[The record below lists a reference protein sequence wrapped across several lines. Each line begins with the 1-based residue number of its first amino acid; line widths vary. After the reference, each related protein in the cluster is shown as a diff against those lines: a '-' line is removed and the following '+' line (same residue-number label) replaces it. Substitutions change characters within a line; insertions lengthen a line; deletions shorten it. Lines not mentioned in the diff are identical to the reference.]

1 MVAPS
6 GTEWLGLGQGTQMA
20 GANMLIMYASGSN
33 NVTVSPRLGEG
44 QFEPQFNSDAQI
56 TVLEGSGIDSHGNLI
71 ANIRCDTCLS
81 WSGGSMDP
89 TDSSS
94 SWMWAIKSG
103 SPLDSTSTS
112 ATITQHDTESLF
124 GLNLQQGTGGSS
136 SNPFIQ
142 TSSSGT
148 SASASGTA
156 SSVATGTS
164 ASTPSPT
171 VVVTGPAATS
181 GSSSGSFSIPV
192 NSTRATHAAVMS
204 VVFILFFPLFALTLY
219 LPTAKRVRYVHAPLQ
234 VFSIILLLVGLGTGV
249 KLGKSI
255 EILDGYHQVIG
266 YIVVAVMI
274 GFQPALGIY
283 QHLYYHKTGGR
294 SALGVFHQWLG
305 RTVIV
310 VGIVNGGLGFMQSG
324 PVGSTYVPR
333 YAVVLY
339 SIVALAV
346 LFVYLAVVVIS
357 KRRAGND
364 LAAHEKISG
373 RTGYEMHPPSN
384 DEYVQFRQGNRGYQ
398 NSTDSRPNHGAR
410 PSYR

>member
-1 MVAPS
+1 
-6 GTEWLGLGQGTQMA
+6 MA
-20 GANMLIMYASGSN
+20 GANMLVMYASGSN
-33 NVTVSPRLGEG
+33 NVTVSPRLGQG
-44 QFEPQFNSDAQI
+44 HFEPQFNSAAQI
-56 TVLEGSGIDSHGNLI
+56 TVLEGSGIDQNGNLI

-103 SPLDSTSTS
+103 PALDSTSTS
-112 ATITQHDTESLF
+112 ASISQHDTESRF
-124 GLNLQQGTGGSS
+124 GLNLQQGTGGTS
-136 SNPFIQ
+136 SNPFNPAA
-142 TSSSGT
+142 SGT

-156 SSVATGTS
+156 SSAATGTA

-171 VVVTGPAATS
+171 IVVTGPVPTS
-181 GSSSGSFSIPV
+181 GSSSSGGSFKIPV
-192 NSTRATHAAVMS
+192 NTTRAAHAAVMS

-219 LPTAKRVRYVHAPLQ
+219 LPSAKRVRYVHAPLQ
-234 VFSIILLLVGLGTGV
+234 IFSIILLLVGLGTGV
-249 KLGKSI
+249 KLGKS
-255 EILDGYHQVIG
+255 LSLLNGYHQVIG
-266 YIVVAVMI
+266 YFVVAVMI

-283 QHLYYHKTGGR
+283 QHLHYHKTGGR

-339 SIVALAV
+339 SIVALVV
-346 LFVYLAVVVIS
+346 LFIYLAVVISS

-364 LAAHEKISG
+364 LAAREKISG
-373 RTGYEMHPPSN
+373 RTGYEMHPSSG
-384 DEYVQFRQGNRGYQ
+384 EYVQYQQANRGYQ
-398 NSTDSRPNHGAR
+398 NSTDPRPNYGAR
-410 PSYR
+410 SSYR